1 MAKSILFSDKEIKAK
16 DLVEQLINL
25 PEDTIIKIVD
35 PMEWKKENK
44 TSWFNVE
51 KIVYHKDSNIVTLL

>member
-1 MAKSILFSDKEIKAK
+1 MAKSILFSDKEVKAK
-16 DLVEQLINL
+16 DLLEQLINL

-44 TSWFNVE
+44 NSWFNVE
-51 KIVYHKDSNIVTLL
+51 KIVYHKDINVVILL